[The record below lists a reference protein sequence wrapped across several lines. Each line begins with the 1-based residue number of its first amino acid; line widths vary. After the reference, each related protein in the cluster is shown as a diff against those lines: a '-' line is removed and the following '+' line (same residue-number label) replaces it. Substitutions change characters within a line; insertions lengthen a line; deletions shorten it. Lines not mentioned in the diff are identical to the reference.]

1 MNGLAGVVLA
11 MSVLSA
17 VWAQVPPPPAPTS
30 PQGARDAQKLRTG
43 TARLSGRV
51 LSADTGKPLRRA
63 VVRAQS
69 PELREGR
76 SVSTEADGSWEI
88 KELPAGRYSIT
99 VQKGGFV
106 PVAFGQRRPF
116 EQGKPVDLADG
127 QTVEKLEISL
137 PRGSVVSGRIVDEFG
152 EPVSGARVSAMR
164 HRFMN
169 GQRRLLPVSSAGA
182 SDTTDDL
189 GQYRLHGLSPGEYYV
204 SASMSATLTL
214 EVSTDRTGYA
224 PTYYPGTIAV
234 TEAQRVPLALG
245 QEAAEISFPLAPTR
259 IAKLS
264 GTATSSNGK
273 PVANGMIM
281 LTTTGG
287 AVGAAGSPLIGA
299 AMTQADG
306 SFTIS
311 NVPPGDYRFEMMT
324 AADAEVIAQTGT
336 TSGIAMS
343 ESLSTP
349 ITVTGTDVTGIVL
362 ISAPTATATGRI
374 VFDGEPP
381 AEAAAGVTVFGLPDT
396 PTSLPLGGFTRARTD
411 WTFAIKGLTGSRSF
425 RVNPPTGWYLESV
438 TLNDVDVTDTA
449 VECKPGETIS
459 GIEFHLTR
467 SAATLSGEVLDE
479 KGRPAAEYVVVLFS
493 SDSRKWGHQTRFVR
507 SARPDQSG
515 KFIFKGLPPDE
526 YLAVALDYLEP
537 GEEAD
542 PELLQRLAPMGTRVA
557 IQRGASTAI
566 SLKRSR

>member
-1 MNGLAGVVLA
+1 
-11 MSVLSA
+11 
-17 VWAQVPPPPAPTS
+17 
-30 PQGARDAQKLRTG
+30 
-43 TARLSGRV
+43 
-51 LSADTGKPLRRA
+51 
-63 VVRAQS
+63 
-69 PELREGR
+69 
-76 SVSTEADGSWEI
+76 
-88 KELPAGRYSIT
+88 
-99 VQKGGFV
+99 
-106 PVAFGQRRPF
+106 
-116 EQGKPVDLADG
+116 
-127 QTVEKLEISL
+127 
-137 PRGSVVSGRIVDEFG
+137 
-152 EPVSGARVSAMR
+152 
-164 HRFMN
+164 
-169 GQRRLLPVSSAGA
+169 
-182 SDTTDDL
+182 
-189 GQYRLHGLSPGEYYV
+189 
-204 SASMSATLTL
+204 
-214 EVSTDRTGYA
+214 
-224 PTYYPGTIAV
+224 
-234 TEAQRVPLALG
+234 
-245 QEAAEISFPLAPTR
+245 
-259 IAKLS
+259 
-264 GTATSSNGK
+264 
-273 PVANGMIM
+273 
-281 LTTTGG
+281 
-287 AVGAAGSPLIGA
+287 
-299 AMTQADG
+299 
-306 SFTIS
+306 
-311 NVPPGDYRFEMMT
+311 
-324 AADAEVIAQTGT
+324 
-336 TSGIAMS
+336 MS